1 MRRVYCKRRG
11 RNALPEFGL
20 KLWAVGL
27 YRGSLR
33 FQTIPPKIWQLIL
46 CGMQKMR
53 MACKILHTTRGQ
65 GSGMLTF
72 VYRGNS
78 LRAGER
84 SGRRLFFVH
93 PSLFSAGVGFNFH
106 FGQFHAAERAI
117 ERGKV

>member
-11 RNALPEFGL
+11 RNALPELGL

-46 CGMQKMR
+46 CDMQKMR

-78 LRAGER
+78 FACGRTKRTPAILRPSQPLLCGSWIQFSLRAI
-84 SGRRLFFVH
+84 S
-93 PSLFSAGVGFNFH
+93 
-106 FGQFHAAERAI
+106 
-117 ERGKV
+117 RGGARD